1 MISRNDTIYDDVIA
15 PYNAECE
22 AGSFYDSVAFKD
34 EIYGGINDSSLFL
47 SDTLHLSRPSFT
59 VSKIVN

>member
-1 MISRNDTIYDDVIA
+1 MINRNNTIYDDVIA
-15 PYNAECE
+15 ERRGI
-22 AGSFYDSVAFKD
+22 GSFYDSVAFKD

-47 SDTLHLSRPSFT
+47 SDTLHLSRSSFI